1 MQKRNQ
7 KPSFLAAYWE
17 VASPTEARKERRVAD
32 VDHKIKLE
40 VDQIEV
46 MNTPQPNTISID
58 GVEITTLSY
67 VFNLYTDAIEKIEKL
82 QVASIAA
89 CVWATFATVSIIAL
103 AVAR

>member
-1 MQKRNQ
+1 MMIATPDKM
-7 KPSFLAAYWE
+7 
-17 VASPTEARKERRVAD
+17 RVTQTSTS
-32 VDHKIKLE
+32 LLF
-40 VDQIEV
+40 EV

-67 VFNLYTDAIEKIEKL
+67 VFNLCTDAIEKIEKL
-82 QVASIAA
+82 QVASIVA

>member
-1 MQKRNQ
+1 M
-7 KPSFLAAYWE
+7 
-17 VASPTEARKERRVAD
+17 AD